1 MPPSRSKL
9 AIREFDISEFE
20 SHMPSHAV
28 GLCRQ
33 YFQLASPRAEL
44 AGVGGDPIG
53 GANDRVAQVLA
64 AIGGGGP
71 LSESTPDLSTRGC
84 SSSVEQR
91 SPKPRQSS
99 FNSCLP
105 RQFLKKSAKCCKY
118 GHKAAVRFY

>member
-1 MPPSRSKL
+1 MP
-9 AIREFDISEFE
+9 D
-20 SHMPSHAV
+20 
-28 GLCRQ
+28 
-33 YFQLASPRAEL
+33 AEIHL
-44 AGVGGDPIG
+44 LDAGHFALDEKTDEIANLILGVGGDPIG

-105 RQFLKKSAKCCKY
+105 RQFLKTSAKCCKY
-118 GHKAAVRFY
+118 GHKAAVRFYAEFQSAIE